1 MKTKMEY
8 IKEME
13 QGNVLMHRE
22 LTFPEYA
29 EQLTEF
35 QDIVCKMITGDAYH
49 DGMRIDEAT
58 FIMESEARKKG
69 LRSEAAVHNGVLT
82 MKRLSKEM
90 AITMSGIKGERLVSR
105 TLEFISR
112 PNTQVFRNVYVSD
125 GLSQTELDAV
135 VLTDAAVIVLEIKK
149 VKSDLTLTED
159 GRMVF
164 AGNECHDDIPL
175 CEKMALKRKLLKKYL
190 ERQLAVKGLN
200 MPVFVDSYIVFSA
213 PKGQFIYID
222 DRYHREKHCFRTGL
236 NKTIEN
242 YLGCAYYKE
251 TELEQLGGIISEME
265 TNVKRFETK
274 LNFDEIRRSLAE
286 AMVVLQGDESEK
298 KTTEPAG
305 VHKKAIA
312 ENAGKKAE
320 KLHRDDGFVY
330 VAASV
335 VAGVLLSGL
344 AAVVGVKAHRS

>member
-1 MKTKMEY
+1 
-8 IKEME
+8 
-13 QGNVLMHRE
+13 
-22 LTFPEYA
+22 
-29 EQLTEF
+29 
-35 QDIVCKMITGDAYH
+35 
-49 DGMRIDEAT
+49 
-58 FIMESEARKKG
+58 
-69 LRSEAAVHNGVLT
+69 
-82 MKRLSKEM
+82 M
-90 AITMSGIKGERLVSR
+90 AITMSGIKGERLVTR

-175 CEKMALKRKLLKKYL
+175 CEKMVLKQKLLKKYL

-200 MPVFVDSYIVFSA
+200 IPVFVDSYIVFSA

-265 TNVKRFETK
+265 TKVKRFETK
-274 LNFDEIRRSLAE
+274 LNFGEIRRSLAE
-286 AMVVLQGDESEK
+286 AMVVLQGDKSK
-298 KTTEPAG
+298 K
-305 VHKKAIA
+305 
-312 ENAGKKAE
+312 
-320 KLHRDDGFVY
+320 R
-330 VAASV
+330 
-335 VAGVLLSGL
+335 LLSRPVSTRRQLLKTL
-344 AAVVGVKAHRS
+344 AKKQKNSTEMTALCM

>member
-13 QGNVLMHRE
+13 QDNVLMHRE

-164 AGNECHDDIPL
+164 VGNECHDDIPL

-200 MPVFVDSYIVFSA
+200 IPVFVDSYIVFSA

-274 LNFDEIRRSLAE
+274 LNFDEIRRSIAE